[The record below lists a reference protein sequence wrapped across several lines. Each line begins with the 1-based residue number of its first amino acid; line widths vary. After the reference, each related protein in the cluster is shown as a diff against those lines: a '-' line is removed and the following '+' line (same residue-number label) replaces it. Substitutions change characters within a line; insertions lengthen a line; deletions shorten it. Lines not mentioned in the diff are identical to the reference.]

1 MNFQTMLSFK
11 PCIIWL
17 TGYSGAGKST
27 IASALEQKLL
37 DQGLKPKIL
46 DGDTIRKSI
55 SRDLS
60 FNQQDRAENMR
71 RVSDLAYQDLQAGHI
86 VLCAF
91 ISPFR
96 HNRRLVR
103 EKFKQGDFIEVFV
116 DTPLAVCEHRDV
128 KGLYQKARAGIIR
141 DFTGIDSPYEK
152 PLHPDI
158 HLKNDTEYSADQSA
172 EKIISYLLNR
182 TFHQS
187 SH

>member
-1 MNFQTMLSFK
+1 MPPLK
-11 PCIIWL
+11 PCVIWL

-37 DQGLKPKIL
+37 KRGLTPKIL
-46 DGDTIRKSI
+46 DGDIVRSNI
-55 SRDLS
+55 SRDLT
-60 FNQQDRAENMR
+60 FNKQDRAENMR
-71 RVSDLAYQDLQAGHI
+71 RVGDLAYQDLQTGHI

-96 HNRRLVR
+96 HNRHLLR
-103 EKFKQGDFIEVFV
+103 EKFNAEDFIEVFV
-116 DTPLAVCEHRDV
+116 DTPLAVCEQRDV
-128 KGLYQKARAGIIR
+128 KGLYKKARAGIIK

-152 PLHPDI
+152 PLHPDV
-158 HLKNDTEYSADQSA
+158 HLRNDTLCSADKSA
-172 EKIISYLLNR
+172 EQIISYLLNR